1 MRFLAKYGRFAVQ
14 IQHKIEENYAT
25 GTSRTLQEGIYARF
39 EPGLMRP
46 MERELALAHWSFN
59 GFYQEADEVT
69 IVPPDYRIGVFDS
82 EIAQRDNQWSDEI
95 RTKVEAALIDH
106 SVHYDEIIIV
116 PRTSVPA
123 PWPNYDSFEGTLAA
137 LTRRLVDDGFD
148 LETVLLYEQESQN
161 RPEVITA
168 LEELISNPDGDEPS
182 EIPLEEEVVG

>member
-1 MRFLAKYGRFAVQ
+1 MRFLSKYGRFAVQ
-14 IQHKIEENYAT
+14 IQNKIEENYAT
-25 GTSRTLQEGIYARF
+25 GMSRTLQEGIYARF

-82 EIAQRDNQWSDEI
+82 DQAQSDNQWSDET
-95 RTKVEAALIDH
+95 RLRVETELSRLAGL
-106 SVHYDEIIIV
+106 YDDMLIV
-116 PRTSVPA
+116 PRTTLPA

-137 LTRRLVDDGFD
+137 LMRKLVDDGYD
-148 LETVLLYEQESQN
+148 LNQVLLYEEESQK

-168 LEELISNPDGDEPS
+168 LEELISNPTGEPS
-182 EIPLEEEVVG
+182 EIPLEEEVLG